1 MQQPHR
7 QTELIFP
14 TPIHLVQFTNLGF
27 CTRAKNAIYNLDRKE
42 RLSSD
47 ELHWCTPDDLHLR
60 QEFIELKNVIMS
72 EVSLYLDNLGVI
84 RDGEKMTCMWANV
97 SKSKNR
103 HAVHIHPNS
112 FLSGVLYLNAPSVAG
127 NIGFKDPR
135 PGAEIFAFDYKD
147 DSIFKHRT
155 REVVPKEGLLILFPS
170 WLGHGTTRGNF
181 DDSEDRI
188 SLSFNI
194 LPTGNFTDYSRR
206 ISL

>member
-14 TPIHLVQFTNLGF
+14 TPIHLVQFADLGF
-27 CTRAKNAIYNLDRKE
+27 CVRARNAVYNISQQE
-42 RLSSD
+42 RLSND

-60 QEFIELKNVIMS
+60 SEFNELKNIIMS
-72 EVSLYLDNLGVI
+72 EVSAYLDNLGVI
-84 RDGEKMTCMWANV
+84 REGEQMTCMWANV
-97 SKSKNR
+97 AKSKNR
-103 HAVHIHPNS
+103 HAVHMHPNS
-112 FLSGVLYLNAPSVAG
+112 FLSGVIYLSTPGIAG

-135 PGAEIFAFDYKD
+135 PGAEILAFNYKD
-147 DSIFKHRT
+147 DSVFKHRT

-170 WLGHGTTRGNF
+170 WLQHGTTRGNF
-181 DDSEDRI
+181 DDNEDRI

>member
-1 MQQPHR
+1 MQTPHR

-14 TPIHLVQFTNLGF
+14 TPIHLVQFIDLGF
-27 CTRAKNAIYNLDRKE
+27 CARARNAVYNIKVKE
-42 RLSSD
+42 RLLSD

-60 QEFIELKNVIMS
+60 SEFSELKNIVMS
-72 EVSLYLDNLGVI
+72 EVSLHLDKLGVV
-84 RDGEKMTCMWANV
+84 RDGEKMTCMWANI

-103 HAVHIHPNS
+103 HAVHMHPNS
-112 FLSGVLYLNAPSVAG
+112 FLSGVLYLNTPGTPG

-135 PGAEIFAFDYKD
+135 PGAEIFAFDYNE

-155 REVVPKEGLLILFPS
+155 REVEPKEGLLILFPS
-170 WLGHGTTRGNF
+170 WLQHGTTRGKF
-181 DDSEDRI
+181 DDSDDRI

>member
-7 QTELIFP
+7 QTELLFP
-14 TPIHLVQFTNLGF
+14 TPIHLVQFTNLEF
-27 CTRAKNAIYNLDRKE
+27 CARAKNAVYNIDHTE
-42 RLSSD
+42 RLSND

-60 QEFIELKNVIMS
+60 TEFTELKTIVMS
-72 EVSLYLDNLGVI
+72 EVSLYLDELGVI

-97 SKSKNR
+97 AKSKNR
-103 HAVHIHPNS
+103 HAVHMHPNS
-112 FLSGVLYLNAPSVAG
+112 FLSGVIYLSAPGVAG

-135 PGAEIFAFDYKD
+135 PGAEILAFNYKE
-147 DSIFKHRT
+147 DSVFKYRT
-155 REVVPKEGLLILFPS
+155 REVVPQEGLLVLFPS
-170 WLGHGTTRGNF
+170 WLQHGTTRGNF
-181 DDSEDRI
+181 EDSDDRI